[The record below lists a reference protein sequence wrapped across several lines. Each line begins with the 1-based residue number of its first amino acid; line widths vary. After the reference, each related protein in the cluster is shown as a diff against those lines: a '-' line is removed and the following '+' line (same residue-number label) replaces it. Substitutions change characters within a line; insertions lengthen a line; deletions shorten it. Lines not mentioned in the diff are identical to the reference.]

1 MCWDQVKLLGQLL
14 AFPALAL
21 GLGCVLA
28 DSDARVQLKQHAM
41 EHSLP
46 RSLDIIKLLLGGR
59 IVLLNVGRPHLTGD
73 TFPVGPQ
80 SQSHFRQ
87 GST

>member
-1 MCWDQVKLLGQLL
+1 MLGPGE
-14 AFPALAL
+14 AFGAAAGFSCAGSWI
-21 GLGCVLA
+21 GLCLA
-28 DSDARVQLKQHAM
+28 DSDARVQLKQHGM